1 MTTTDA
7 PVLIE
12 ERPAGGGYT
21 VAFACLNAERAL
33 NSLSQAMIAILQPKL
48 AEWARRDDVAA
59 VVLHGAGEKAFCAGG
74 DVIGIHAALRA
85 ADGAPS
91 ADAEA
96 FFAAEYRLDHSVHRF
111 PKPVLCWGH
120 GIVMGG
126 GLGLMAGASHRVV
139 TEASRIAMPEVTI
152 GLFPDVGASWFLG
165 RMPGGIG
172 RFLGMT
178 TTPMRAG
185 DALWLNMAD
194 FRLDGDDREAVFEA
208 LTALRWSGERA
219 ADDARL
225 SQLLRRF
232 EDGDTAATE
241 RRESPLFERQ
251 ATIAGLDDA
260 ADAAA
265 FVQGLQAA
273 ANQDAFFEHG
283 VRAIAGA
290 SPTSLA
296 VVHRQLA
303 GDPRAAIETVLQR
316 DYAMAVAC
324 SRRPDLAE
332 GIRALLVD
340 KDKQPAWSPAR
351 LADVRAADVD
361 AHFRLPDDYGGPH
374 PLADLSADGPG

>member
-1 MTTTDA
+1 MTAADV
-7 PVLIE
+7 PVIIE
-12 ERPAGGGYT
+12 ERPAGGGRR

-33 NSLSQAMIAILQPKL
+33 NSLSQAMIATLRPKL
-48 AEWARRDDVAA
+48 AEWADRDDIAA
-59 VVLHGAGEKAFCAGG
+59 VVLYGAGEKAFCAGG
-74 DVIGIHAALRA
+74 DVIGIHAALQA

-91 ADAEA
+91 ADAEG

-111 PKPVLCWGH
+111 PKPLLCWGH

-165 RMPGGIG
+165 RMPGGTG

-194 FRLDGDDREAVFEA
+194 YRLDAAEREAVFEA
-208 LTALRWSGERA
+208 LTTLPWSGERA
-219 ADDARL
+219 ADDARMA
-225 SQLLRRF
+225 QLLRGF
-232 EDGDTAATE
+232 ENGETAAAE
-241 RRESPLFERQ
+241 RRESPLFARQ
-251 ATIAGLDDA
+251 ADIASLDDA
-260 ADAAA
+260 PDAAG
-265 FVQGLQAA
+265 FIERLQAA
-273 ANQDAFFEHG
+273 AHEDAFFEHG
-283 VRAIAGA
+283 VKAVAGA

-296 VVHRQLA
+296 VVYRQLA
-303 GDPRAAIETVLQR
+303 RDPRLSIEAVLQR

-324 SRRPDLAE
+324 TRRPDFAE

-351 LADVRAADVD
+351 LADVRAGDVD
-361 AHFRLPDDYGGPH
+361 AHFHLPGDHGDPH